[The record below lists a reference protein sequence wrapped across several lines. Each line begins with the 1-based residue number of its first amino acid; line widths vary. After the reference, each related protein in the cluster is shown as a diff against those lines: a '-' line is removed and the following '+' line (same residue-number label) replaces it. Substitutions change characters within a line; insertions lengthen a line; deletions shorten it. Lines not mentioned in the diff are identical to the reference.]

1 MVRRRAPEVA
11 RQARAADRKKLIES
25 MRVAGDPLIPA
36 YERAIAVA
44 DKAMERAR
52 KSADYPLLSKG
63 DVNIYS
69 LFVERAQ
76 ALTKPDGIP
85 GLLVPSGILSDA
97 SSEAFMKSIIQGKR
111 FVFGIDFFNKR
122 SDGSLFFPDVY
133 RFKFC
138 IFVASGP
145 GRMQEHGEA
154 AFFVRGVQEIAPR
167 QLVKISEHATR
178 RQSGSLPLADHKG
191 CARYRRDLC
200 YLTG

>member
-1 MVRRRAPEVA
+1 MGSTEDAGSRVVRRRAPEVA

-52 KSADYPLLSKG
+52 KSGDYPLLSKG

-76 ALTKPDGIP
+76 ALTKPDGIS

-122 SDGSLFFPDVY
+122 SDGSLFFP
-133 RFKFC
+133 
-138 IFVASGP
+138 
-145 GRMQEHGEA
+145 
-154 AFFVRGVQEIAPR
+154 
-167 QLVKISEHATR
+167 
-178 RQSGSLPLADHKG
+178 
-191 CARYRRDLC
+191 
-200 YLTG
+200 